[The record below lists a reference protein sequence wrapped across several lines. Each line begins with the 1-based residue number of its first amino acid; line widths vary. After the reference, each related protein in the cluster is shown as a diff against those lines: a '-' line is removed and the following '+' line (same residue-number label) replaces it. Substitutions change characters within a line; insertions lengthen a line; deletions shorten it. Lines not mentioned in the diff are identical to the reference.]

1 MGHPSE
7 PTTPLSPTRALGFGS
22 RSFLLSAVRSSRR
35 MAVVACALF
44 VLIPPLVAYAGTWFN
59 YAQGTNGVGG
69 TFATTGFA
77 PRDDNRVWHQAGSS
91 WWIWYL
97 HTDDTLNCIRFND
110 SNPTE
115 CYHSDSYAK
124 SKCSNGD
131 DNSGVT
137 WTCQTTKP

>member
-59 YAQGTNGVGG
+59 YAQGTN
-69 TFATTGFA
+69 
-77 PRDDNRVWHQAGSS
+77 
-91 WWIWYL
+91 
-97 HTDDTLNCIRFND
+97 D